1 MKPIALSLCALLAG
15 CQQIPV
21 MIDARPV
28 CTVDGQ
34 AGYAVVRVDQVAVS
48 VPMLAGDAKIV
59 CAKMASK

>member
-1 MKPIALSLCALLAG
+1 MKPIALILCALLAG

-28 CTVDGQ
+28 CTVDGL

-59 CAKMASK
+59 CEKMASK